1 MKRVVFCKG
10 VTDRQLSRNVG
21 VDNTKFFELRALASF
36 KGNTEPAD
44 TETVDCDYL
53 SCI

>member
-1 MKRVVFCKG
+1 MKRAVVCKG

-21 VDNTKFFELRALASF
+21 VDNPKNFESSALTSF
-36 KGNTEPAD
+36 KSNTEPVD
-44 TETVDCDYL
+44 TETVDCGYL

>member
-1 MKRVVFCKG
+1 MKRVVFSKG

-21 VDNTKFFELRALASF
+21 VDYPKNFESRALASF
-36 KGNTEPAD
+36 KGNTEPVD
-44 TETVDCDYL
+44 LETVDCDYL